1 MIVNCAGGIKLAILK
16 ISTVGASVLKQKAE
30 KVEVIN
36 DEIKELTKNMA
47 DTMKAAGGLG
57 LAAPQVGISL
67 RIVIMDFGY
76 LRYEKAQTEGD
87 ETVKDSYDPIA
98 LINPEII
105 EKSGTASIT
114 ERCLSVPGYG
124 AEVKRFS
131 KVKVKYTDIEGQEHT
146 VESDGLMAIAFQ
158 HEIDHLNGV
167 LFIDRIS
174 NLKRRIAVKKVQK
187 YIENVKENGD
197 EVESTLYG

>member
-1 MIVNCAGGIKLAILK
+1 MAIMK
-16 ISTVGASVLKQKAE
+16 ISTAGAAVLKQKA
-30 KVEVIN
+30 KPVETIT
-36 DEIKELTKNMA
+36 DKIKELTKNMGN
-47 DTMKAAGGLG
+47 TMRAAGGLG
-57 LAAPQVGISL
+57 LAAPQVGVSL
-67 RIVIMDFGY
+67 RIVVMDFGY
-76 LRYEKAQTEGD
+76 LRYEKAQSQGD
-87 ETVKDSYDPIA
+87 ETVEDIFDPVA

-105 EKSGTASIT
+105 EKSGTTSIT

-131 KVKVKYTDIEGQEHT
+131 KVKVRYMDIEGQEHT
-146 VESDGLMAIAFQ
+146 IESDGLMAIAFQ
-158 HEIDHLNGV
+158 HEIDHLDGI

-174 NLKRRIAVKKVQK
+174 NLKKRIAIKKVQK